1 MPPKDIY
8 GLDKKK
14 AKFTVGFAAVSKKK
28 GKDKK
33 TPGKA
38 AAVGVTWGTPLY
50 FKGASKKQRATTKSK
65 SDLSKAQAKKYV
77 ETNKNLLDAY
87 NKMKDKPDSPE
98 AKYWADRG
106 GTGSIE
112 AFGQAHRGE
121 SNLLDLSVRDN
132 EGYYG
137 RSEFQTKHGTGG
149 EEFTRQKAEGTY
161 KKPKD
166 NPDKPNG
173 NSDNPNGNSDNPN
186 GNSDN
191 PNGNSDNPN
200 GNSDTGNSDPPDG
213 PSTSALETQLA
224 SAQSKLERAALGIPY
239 DAPSWVKT
247 FDDYRRWIAMRSGQ
261 QGFLSTILTGGTG
274 LRPQDY
280 GAGVRR
286 SVLTAAA

>member
-1 MPPKDIY
+1 MATDKY
-8 GLDKKK
+8 GLEKKK
-14 AKFTVGFAAVSKKK
+14 AKVKFGLSGKGGKVSA
-28 GKDKK
+28 
-33 TPGKA
+33 T
-38 AAVGVTWGTPLY
+38 VTWATPFY
-50 FKGASKKQRATTKSK
+50 TRKQSRNQRATTKSQ
-65 SDLSKAQAKKYV
+65 SDLSRSDAKKYV

-137 RSEFQTKHGTGG
+137 RSEFQTTHGTGT
-149 EEFTRQKAEGTY
+149 EEFTRQKAVGSY

-191 PNGNSDNPN
+191 PNGNSANPN